1 MQSVAKK
8 KFNQKDFDKL
18 QRMVKSQGFKNRLMA
33 LAKFIMPFEKKV
45 KLTVNMGGGS
55 YTDGN
60 HVVIGIHE
68 WYWTMPW
75 YKVVMGAKALVGHEF
90 MHVIATDFPA
100 FMAFQEEVY
109 QFFKKNYGLE
119 NGRKLGAQ
127 MLNCT
132 EDGRIE
138 KRLVNRLK
146 GMLKYIKFING
157 DAWEK
162 SPVTGENM
170 LMEYT
175 LNVCYMATSGV
186 WMKNFED
193 VYAGTRM
200 EEELEKVKPLI
211 IKAIN
216 QPTTKAC
223 GAVTMEIIKMN
234 ADFIAEM
241 LTPQPSDQ
249 QDEQDQNGQ
258 SGQNGQKGDPTD
270 SLDRTQAPT
279 TTRASNNDD
288 MELTESSHFVDE
300 EENKKSNQPSKQKD
314 ESEEKDGEEEQEDGN
329 GSGSSDTS
337 EESDDNQ
344 SGDEKGQGNSDQSGE
359 EGEDEQGNAGD
370 SSESGEEEGDADN
383 KKSGKDSDNAN
394 NDSQGENE
402 SQGESNESNDSSS
415 EPNNGSGEQDNG
427 QHPEANKSIDEL
439 IREALEDAA
448 EELRED
454 NEKAIEQSDRE
465 NEKIEREENR
475 VNKEREKVAL
485 SEKEKGA
492 ILNIPNGLN
501 QLTVHYDDEIEFE
514 KPIAP
519 ELKNKTRTFR
529 KEVEKIF
536 LNKQGFNKKNRRQG
550 RVDVNQLWR
559 VPLGDADLFT
569 QKGRPQDSSY
579 AVSVLVDNS
588 GSMSE
593 RIYDSATG
601 SNITKSQYAKEA
613 VITLEEGLK
622 GMLPLQITQFDYN
635 HHNGIDHKV
644 IRSFED
650 SSDNNRTQQR
660 VNPNYTGGGNG
671 DGYSIKIAHRQL
683 MKRPERQKVLF
694 VLSDGEPSAYYGHE
708 QAYNHVNEAV
718 KEARADGVVV
728 IAMRFGTP
736 NFLMQTADAYKRMYE
751 HSYLA
756 CEPADMR
763 KELVKLLKNVIK

>member
-1 MQSVAKK
+1 MQTVAKK
-8 KFNQKDFDKL
+8 KFDQKDFDRL
-18 QRMVKSQGFKNRLMA
+18 ERMVRSQGFKNRLMA

-45 KLTVNMGGGS
+45 RLTVNMGGGS

-68 WYWTMPW
+68 WFWTMPW

-90 MHVIATDFPA
+90 MHVIASDFPA

-119 NGRKLGAQ
+119 NGRKFGAQ
-127 MLNCT
+127 MLNAT

-146 GMLKYIKFING
+146 GMLKYIKFLNG
-157 DAWEK
+157 AAWEK
-162 SPVTGENM
+162 SPATGKDM

-186 WMKNFED
+186 WMKNFDD

-241 LTPQPSDQ
+241 LTPQPFDK
-249 QDEQDQNGQ
+249 QDQDGQ
-258 SGQNGQKGDPTD
+258 SGNGGQQGDPTD

-279 TTRASNNDD
+279 TTRASKSDED
-288 MELTESSHFVDE
+288 VELTESSHFVDE
-300 EENKKSNQPSKQKD
+300 EENKKPNQPSKRED
-314 ESEEKDGEEEQEDGN
+314 NSEEEGEEEQEDGN
-329 GSGSSDTS
+329 GSGSS
-337 EESDDNQ
+337 EESDEDE
-344 SGDEKGQGNSDQSGE
+344 SGEEDSQGNSDQSGE
-359 EGEDEQGNAGD
+359 EGEEEEGNAGN
-370 SSESGEEEGDADN
+370 S
-383 KKSGKDSDNAN
+383 
-394 NDSQGENE
+394 NE
-402 SQGESNESNDSSS
+402 SDKSNDSSS
-415 EPNNGSGEQDNG
+415 QPNNGSGEEDYG
-427 QHPEANKSIDEL
+427 EHPEANKSVDEM
-439 IREALEDAA
+439 IREALKDAE

-454 NEKAIEQSDRE
+454 NEKAVEQSNRE
-465 NEKIEREENR
+465 NDKIEREENR
-475 VNKEREKVAL
+475 VNKERDKVAL
-485 SEKEKGA
+485 SKKEKGA
-492 ILNIPNGLN
+492 IMNIPDGLS
-501 QLTVHYDDEIEFE
+501 QLTVHYEDEIEFE
-514 KPIAP
+514 DPIQP

-536 LNKQGFNKKNRRQG
+536 LNKQGFNKRNRRQG

-559 VPLGDADLFT
+559 VPLGDVDLFS

-593 RIYDSATG
+593 RIYDRERADYV
-601 SNITKSQYAKEA
+601 TKSQYAKEA
-613 VITLEEGLK
+613 VVTLEEGLR
-622 GMLPLQITQFDYN
+622 GIVPLMITQFDYN
-635 HHNGIDHKV
+635 RSNGIDHKI

-650 SSDNNRTQQR
+650 SSDENRTQQR
-660 VNPNYTGGGNG
+660 VNPSYTGGGNG

-694 VLSDGEPSAYYGHE
+694 VLSDGEPSAYYV
-708 QAYNHVNEAV
+708 YNQGYDHVNEAV
-718 KEARADGVVV
+718 KEARADGVIV

-736 NFLMQTADAYKRMYE
+736 DFLVETADAYKRMYE